1 MAKRRKKQA
10 SGVPSERLKKC
21 ISTGSVEALFPLLRD
36 WPKKE
41 LRALL
46 KDVEAFYDGYMRV
59 VDGRLR
65 EIAKRLEGISEPQL
79 RLLPLAT
86 KAFRRDVAFRLL
98 AICSEISSVALYY
111 LAKKGQGHAK
121 A

>member
-1 MAKRRKKQA
+1 MAKKKKKKA
-10 SGVPSERLKKC
+10 SGIPSERLKKC

-41 LRALL
+41 LKALL
-46 KDVEAFYDGYMRV
+46 KDVETFYDGYMKV
-59 VDGRLR
+59 VDGRLKK
-65 EIAKRLEGISEPQL
+65 IVTRLKGISEPQL
-79 RLLPLAT
+79 RLLPPAT

-98 AICSEISSVALYY
+98 ALCSEISSVALYY